1 MKKIFIFLSVLL
13 AFSACKNSGNGELI
27 GVQKRATFYPS
38 APYGMAFVPL
48 GSFTIGVGD
57 QDIPYAQVTEPKTV
71 SVQSFY
77 IDETEITNNEYRQ
90 FVNWVRDS
98 IARTLIAEKSFELAK
113 QYKRLYKYD
122 DPDVITEDELATRPI
137 NWETKLN
144 WNLTDA
150 VDQKNPDP
158 NAQRLLEEMFIPANE
173 RFFNRRQ
180 IDSRKLVYE
189 YYWIDL
195 IAASRKEYA
204 QDNSGYAIASSDMK
218 SELAGFSNRP
228 QGYQDRSVFIRRE
241 AINIYPDTLS
251 WIHDFA
257 YSYNDP
263 MAKNYFWHPTYD
275 NYPVVGVNWKQAKAF
290 SYWRT
295 ELMNAHLASKG
306 QVAVNEFRL
315 PTEVEWEWA
324 ARGGWEMNPYP
335 WGGPYLTNDQ
345 GCFLA
350 NFKPQRGNYV
360 ADGGMQTVVVAH
372 YPANDWG
379 LYDMAGNVSE
389 WTLSAYDESSYN
401 FSWDLNPDYEYNAKE
416 NDPPQM
422 KKKVIRGGSW
432 KDIGYFLQV
441 STRQYEYQ
449 DTAKSYIGFRCMQTY
464 LGRMEGDS
472 KRASEVYR

>member
-1 MKKIFIFLSVLL
+1 MKRIFVYLFMLL
-13 AFSACKNSGNGELI
+13 AFAACKNSGKGELI
-27 GVQKRATFYPS
+27 GVQNRTSFYQS

-48 GSFTIGVGD
+48 GSFTMGASD
-57 QDIPYAQVTEPKTV
+57 QDVPYAQVHEPKTV

-90 FVNWVRDS
+90 FVYWVRDS
-98 IARTLIAEKSFELAK
+98 IARTLIAEKNPELAK
-113 QYKRLYKYD
+113 EYRRMYRND
-122 DPDVITEDELATRPI
+122 DPETITDDELKTRPL
-137 NWETKLN
+137 NWETKLD
-144 WNLTDA
+144 WEVTDA
-150 VDQKNPDP
+150 VDPDNPDP
-158 NAQRLLEEMFIPANE
+158 NAQLLLEEMFFPEHE
-173 RFFNRRQ
+173 RFYSQKQ
-180 IDSRKLVYE
+180 IDSRKLIYE

-195 IAASRKEYA
+195 MAASKKSYEY
-204 QDNSGYAIASSDMK
+204 DNRGYSVAGTDLP
-218 SELAGFSNRP
+218 SERGSFANRP

-241 AINIYPDTLS
+241 AINIYPDTLA
-251 WIHDFA
+251 WIHDFT

-295 ELMNAHLASKG
+295 ELMNAHLSSKG
-306 QVAVNEFRL
+306 EVAVNEFRL

-324 ARGGWEMNPYP
+324 ARGGWDMNPYP

-360 ADGGMQTVVVAH
+360 ADGGIQTVIVAH

-379 LYDMAGNVSE
+379 LYDMSGNVAE

-401 FSWDLNPDYEYNAKE
+401 FSWDMNPNYEYNARE
-416 NDPPQM
+416 EEPPQM

-441 STRQYEYQ
+441 SARQYEYQ

-464 LGRMEGDS
+464 LGRMAGDS
-472 KRASEVYR
+472 KNASNVYR

>member
-464 LGRMEGDS
+464 LGRMSGDS
-472 KRASEVYR
+472 KHASEVYR

>member
-1 MKKIFIFLSVLL
+1 MKKLFVFLLIIF

-27 GVQKRATFYPS
+27 GVQKRSAFYPS

-48 GSFTIGVGD
+48 GSFTIGAGG
-57 QDIPYAQVTEPKTV
+57 QDIPYAQVHEPKTV

-98 IARTLIAEKSFELAK
+98 IARTLIAQKNFELAK
-113 QYKRLYKYD
+113 EYRVLYKND
-122 DPDVITEDELATRPI
+122 DPDLITEDELELRPL
-137 NWETKLN
+137 NWDTKLD
-144 WNLTDA
+144 WGVTDA

-158 NAQRLLEEMFIPANE
+158 GAEKLLEEMFIPANE
-173 RFFNRRQ
+173 RFFRKRQ
-180 IDSRKLVYE
+180 IDSRKLIYE
-189 YYWIDL
+189 YFWIDL
-195 IAASRKEYA
+195 LAASRKEYA
-204 QDNSGYAIASSDMK
+204 NDNSGYAIADENFP
-218 SELAGFSNRP
+218 SERAGLANRP
-228 QGYQDRSVFIRRE
+228 QGFQDRSVFIKRE
-241 AINIYPDTLS
+241 AINIYPDTLA

-295 ELMNAHLASKG
+295 ELMNSQLAKKG

-324 ARGGWEMNPYP
+324 ARGGWDLNPYP

-350 NFKPQRGNYV
+350 NFKPQRGNYI
-360 ADGGMQTVVVAH
+360 ADGGMQTVIVAH

-379 LYDMAGNVSE
+379 LYDMSGNVAE

-401 FSWDLNPDYEYNAKE
+401 FTWDLNPDYEYNAKE

-441 STRQYEYQ
+441 TARQYEYQ

-464 LGRMEGDS
+464 LGRMSGDS

>member
-1 MKKIFIFLSVLL
+1 MKKLLVYLFVIL
-13 AFSACKNSGNGELI
+13 AFSACKNSGKGELI
-27 GVQKRATFYPS
+27 GVQKRASFYQS

-48 GSFTIGVGD
+48 GSFTMGASD
-57 QDIPYAQVTEPKTV
+57 QDVPYAQVHEPKTV

-90 FVNWVRDS
+90 FVAWVRDS
-98 IARTLIAEKSFELAK
+98 IARTTLANK
-113 QYKRLYKYD
+113 NDDMAKEFRQLYKDD
-122 DPDVITEDELATRPI
+122 DPEAIDPAVLNARP
-137 NWETKLN
+137 LN
-144 WNLTDA
+144 WDAKFEWDMAELDANGEPIPNTDPIL
-150 VDQKNPDP
+150 D
-158 NAQRLLEEMFIPANE
+158 EMFIQGTE
-173 RFFNRRQ
+173 RFNNQRQ
-180 IDSRKLVYE
+180 IDSRKLIFE
-189 YYWIDL
+189 YFWIDL
-195 IAASRKEYA
+195 LAASKKEY
-204 QDNSGYAIASSDMK
+204 QKDNRGYAIQGNDLPSDRG
-218 SELAGFSNRP
+218 GFANRP
-228 QGYQDRSVFIRRE
+228 QGFSDRSVYIRTE
-241 AINIYPDTLS
+241 AINVYPDTLA

-295 ELMNAHLASKG
+295 ELMNTHLAKKD

-324 ARGGWEMNPYP
+324 ARGGWDMNPYP
-335 WGGPYLTNDQ
+335 WGGPYLTNDR

-360 ADGGMQTVVVAH
+360 ADGGIQTVIVAH

-379 LYDMAGNVSE
+379 LYDMSGNVAE

-401 FSWDLNPDYEYNAKE
+401 FSWDMNPNYEYNARE
-416 NDPPQM
+416 ADPPQM

-441 STRQYEYQ
+441 TARQYEYQ

-464 LGRMEGDS
+464 LGRMSGDS
-472 KRASEVYR
+472 KHASEVYR

>member
-295 ELMNAHLASKG
+295 ELMNSHLASKG

>member
-1 MKKIFIFLSVLL
+1 MKKLFVYLFVLL
-13 AFSACKNSGNGELI
+13 AFTACKNSGKGELI
-27 GVQKRATFYPS
+27 GVQKRSSFYQS

-48 GSFTIGVGD
+48 GSFTMGASD
-57 QDIPYAQVTEPKTV
+57 QDIPYAQVHEPKVV
-71 SVQSFY
+71 SVQSFF

-90 FVNWVRDS
+90 FVYWVRDS
-98 IARTLIAEKSFELAK
+98 IARTTIAEKSPELAK
-113 QYKRLYKYD
+113 EYRRLYKND
-122 DPDVITEDELATRPI
+122 DPETITDDEVKSRP
-137 NWETKLN
+137 LN
-144 WNLTDA
+144 WDPKIDWEATEVDA
-150 VDQKNPDP
+150 NGDP
-158 NAQRLLEEMFIPANE
+158 VPGAAGFLDDMFIQGDE
-173 RFFNRRQ
+173 RFYRQRQ
-180 IDSRKLVYE
+180 IDSRKLNYA
-189 YYWIDL
+189 YFWIDL
-195 IAASRKEYA
+195 LAASKKEYA
-204 QDNSGYAIASSDMK
+204 KDSRGYAVAGGNLP
-218 SELAGFSNRP
+218 SERGGFANRP
-228 QGYQDRSVFIRRE
+228 QGFTDRSVYIKTE
-241 AINIYPDTLS
+241 VINIYPDTLS
-251 WIHDFA
+251 WIHDFT

-295 ELMNAHLASKG
+295 ELMNAHLSQKG

-324 ARGGWEMNPYP
+324 ARGGWDMNPYP
-335 WGGPYLTNDQ
+335 WGGPYLTNDR

-360 ADGGMQTVVVAH
+360 ADGGIQTVIVAH

-379 LYDMAGNVSE
+379 LYDMSGNVSE

-401 FSWDLNPDYEYNAKE
+401 FSWDMNPNYEYNAE
-416 NDPPQM
+416 ETDPPQM

-441 STRQYEYQ
+441 TARQYEYQ

-464 LGRMEGDS
+464 LGRMAGDS
-472 KRASEVYR
+472 RNASEVYR

>member
-1 MKKIFIFLSVLL
+1 MRKLFIFLFAIL
-13 AFSACKNSGNGELI
+13 AFSACKNSGKGELI
-27 GVQKRATFYPS
+27 GVQKRSAFYPS

-48 GSFTIGVGD
+48 GSFTMGAGD
-57 QDIPYAQVTEPKTV
+57 QDILNLQVHEPKTV

-90 FVNWVRDS
+90 FVYWVRDS
-98 IARTLIAEKSFELAK
+98 IARTLIASKSFELAK
-113 QYKRLYKYD
+113 EYKVLYRND
-122 DPDVITEDELATRPI
+122 DPDAITEDELDTRPI
-137 NWETKLN
+137 NWEIDLD
-144 WNLTDA
+144 WDITDA
-150 VDQKNPDP
+150 VDPNNPGPDDE
-158 NAQRLLEEMFIPANE
+158 RILDEMFIPFEE
-173 RFFNRRQ
+173 RFSRKRQ
-180 IDSRKLVYE
+180 IDSRKLIYD
-189 YYWIDL
+189 YFWIDFL
-195 IAASRKEYA
+195 AASRKEYA
-204 QDNSGYAIASSDMK
+204 KDNRGNIVSSDDFP
-218 SELAGFSNRP
+218 SDRAGFSNRP
-228 QGYQDRSVFIRRE
+228 QGYEDRSVFIKRE
-241 AINIYPDTLS
+241 AINIYPDTLA

-295 ELMNAHLASKG
+295 ELMNTHLSKKG

-324 ARGGWEMNPYP
+324 ARGGWDMNPYP
-335 WGGPYLTNDQ
+335 WGGPYLTNDR

-360 ADGGMQTVVVAH
+360 ADGGIQTVIVAH

-379 LYDMAGNVSE
+379 LYDMSGNVAE
-389 WTLSAYDESSYN
+389 WTLSAYDESSYS
-401 FSWDLNPDYEYNAKE
+401 FSWDLNPNYEYNARE
-416 NDPPQM
+416 EDPPQL

-432 KDIGYFLQV
+432 KDIGYYLQV
-441 STRQYEYQ
+441 TTRQYEYQ

-464 LGRMEGDS
+464 LGRMSGDS
-472 KRASEVYR
+472 KHASEVYR

>member
-1 MKKIFIFLSVLL
+1 MKKLFVYLFVIL
-13 AFSACKNSGNGELI
+13 AFSACKNSGKGELI
-27 GVQKRATFYPS
+27 GVQKRSSIYQS
-38 APYGMAFVPL
+38 APYGMVFVPL
-48 GSFTIGVGD
+48 GSFVMGSSDEDV
-57 QDIPYAQVTEPKTV
+57 PYAQVYEPKTV

-90 FVNWVRDS
+90 FVYWVRDS
-98 IARTLIAEKSFELAK
+98 IARSILAGYSDEFAREFRRMYKDDDEAQMTIADLAS
-113 QYKRLYKYD
+113 
-122 DPDVITEDELATRPI
+122 RP
-137 NWETKLN
+137 LN
-144 WNLTDA
+144 WDA
-150 VDQKNPDP
+150 KLDWKGTFDDGGQDVSIDSV
-158 NAQRLLEEMFIPANE
+158 LHEMFIPQKE
-173 RFFNRRQ
+173 RFYNQKQ
-180 IDSRKLVYE
+180 IDSRKLVYA

-195 IAASRKEYA
+195 LAASRKEY
-204 QDNSGYAIASSDMK
+204 QRDSRGYAVSGNDYPSDRG
-218 SELAGFSNRP
+218 GFANRP
-228 QGYQDRSVFIRRE
+228 LGFQDRSVYIRKE

-251 WIHDFA
+251 WIHDFT

-295 ELMNAHLASKG
+295 ELMNTHLSKKG

-315 PTEVEWEWA
+315 PTEAEWEWA
-324 ARGGWEMNPYP
+324 ARGGWDMNPYP
-335 WGGPYLTNDQ
+335 WGGPYLTNDR

-360 ADGGMQTVVVAH
+360 ADGGIQTVIVAH

-401 FSWDLNPDYEYNAKE
+401 FSWDMNPDYQYNARE
-416 NDPPQM
+416 EDPPQM

-441 STRQYEYQ
+441 SARQYEYQ

-464 LGRMEGDS
+464 SGRMAGDS
-472 KRASEVYR
+472 RRASEVYR

>member
-1 MKKIFIFLSVLL
+1 MRKLFIFLFVIL
-13 AFSACKNSGNGELI
+13 AFSACKNSGKGELI
-27 GVQKRATFYPS
+27 GVQKRSAFYPS

-48 GSFTIGVGD
+48 GSFTMGAGD
-57 QDIPYAQVTEPKTV
+57 QDIPYAQVHEPKTV

-90 FVNWVRDS
+90 FVYWVRDS
-98 IARTLIAEKSFELAK
+98 IARTLIASKSFELAK
-113 QYKRLYKYD
+113 EYKVLYKND
-122 DPDVITEDELATRPI
+122 DPDLITEDELETRPI
-137 NWETKLN
+137 NWETKID
-144 WNLTDA
+144 WDLTDA
-150 VDQKNPDP
+150 VDPDNPEP
-158 NAQRLLEEMFIPANE
+158 GAERLLEEMFIPAKE
-173 RFFNRRQ
+173 RFFRQRQ

-189 YYWIDL
+189 YFWIDL
-195 IAASRKEYA
+195 LAASKKEYA
-204 QDNSGYAIASSDMK
+204 RDNSGSIVSDTDFP
-218 SELAGFSNRP
+218 SERAGFSNRP
-228 QGYQDRSVFIRRE
+228 QGYRDRSVFIKRE
-241 AINIYPDTLS
+241 ALNIYPDTLA

-290 SYWRT
+290 AYWRT
-295 ELMNAHLASKG
+295 ELMNTHLSKRG

-324 ARGGWEMNPYP
+324 ARGGWDMNPYP
-335 WGGPYLTNDQ
+335 WGGPYLTNQ
-345 GCFLA
+345 KGCFLA

-360 ADGGMQTVVVAH
+360 ADGGIQTVIVAH

-379 LYDMAGNVSE
+379 LYDMSGNVAE

-401 FSWDLNPDYEYNAKE
+401 FSWDLNPNYAYNARE
-416 NDPPQM
+416 DDPPQM

-441 STRQYEYQ
+441 TARQYEYQ

-464 LGRMEGDS
+464 LGRMSGDS
-472 KRASEVYR
+472 KHASEVYR

>member
-1 MKKIFIFLSVLL
+1 MKKIFVFLFIIL

-27 GVQKRATFYPS
+27 GVQKRSPFYPS

-48 GSFTIGVGD
+48 GSFTMGAGGE
-57 QDIPYAQVTEPKTV
+57 DIPFAQVSEPKTV

-98 IARTLIAEKSFELAK
+98 IARTIIAQKNFELAK
-113 QYKRLYKYD
+113 EYRMLYKED
-122 DPDVITEDELATRPI
+122 DPDAITEDELSLRPL
-137 NWETKLN
+137 NWDTKLD
-144 WNLTDA
+144 WNVTDA
-150 VDQKNPDP
+150 VDQKNPEP
-158 NAQRLLEEMFIPANE
+158 GAQKLLEEMYIPANE
-173 RFFNRRQ
+173 RFFRKRQ
-180 IDSRKLVYE
+180 IDSRKLIYE

-195 IAASRKEYA
+195 LAASKKEYVN
-204 QDNSGYAIASSDMK
+204 DNRGYAVADATMPSERAS
-218 SELAGFSNRP
+218 LANRP
-228 QGYQDRSVFIRRE
+228 QGFQDRSVFIKRE
-241 AINIYPDTLS
+241 AINIYPDTLA
-251 WIHDFA
+251 WISDFA

-295 ELMNAHLASKG
+295 ELMNGHLAQKG

-324 ARGGWEMNPYP
+324 ARGGWDMNPYP
-335 WGGPYLTNDQ
+335 WGGPYLTNDK

-350 NFKPQRGNYV
+350 NFKPQRGNYI
-360 ADGGMQTVVVAH
+360 ADGGMQTVIVAH

-379 LYDMAGNVSE
+379 LYDMSGNVSE
-389 WTLSAYDESSYN
+389 WTLSAYDESSYD
-401 FSWDLNPDYEYNAKE
+401 FTWDLNPDYEYNAKE

-441 STRQYEYQ
+441 TARQYEYQ

-464 LGRMEGDS
+464 LGRMSGDS
-472 KRASEVYR
+472 KRASEVYK

>member
-1 MKKIFIFLSVLL
+1 MKKLFIYLFVIL
-13 AFSACKNSGNGELI
+13 AFAACKNSGKGELI
-27 GVQKRATFYPS
+27 GVQKRTSFYQS

-48 GSFTIGVGD
+48 GSFTMGASD
-57 QDIPYAQVTEPKTV
+57 QDIPYAQVHEPKTV

-98 IARTLIAEKSFELAK
+98 IARMTIANQNIELAK
-113 QYKRLYKYD
+113 EYRVLYKND
-122 DPDVITEDELATRPI
+122 DPDAITEDELKTRPL
-137 NWETKLN
+137 NWDTKLD
-144 WNLTDA
+144 WEVTDE
-150 VDQKNPDP
+150 VDPANPTP
-158 NAQRLLEEMFIPANE
+158 GAARLLEGMFIPEDE
-173 RFFNRRQ
+173 RFYRKRQ

-189 YYWIDL
+189 YSWIDL
-195 IAASRKEYA
+195 LAASRKTYA
-204 QDNSGYAIASSDMK
+204 KDNRGYAVAGTNFPSDR
-218 SELAGFSNRP
+218 AGFANRP
-228 QGYQDRSVFIRRE
+228 LGYEDRSVYIRTE

-251 WIHDFA
+251 WIHDFT

-295 ELMNAHLASKG
+295 ELMNVHLAKKG

-324 ARGGWEMNPYP
+324 ARGGWDMNPYP
-335 WGGPYLTNDQ
+335 WGGPYLTNDR

-360 ADGGMQTVVVAH
+360 ADGGIQTVIVAH

-379 LYDMAGNVSE
+379 LYDMSGNVAE

-401 FSWDLNPDYEYNAKE
+401 FSWDMNPNYEYNARE
-416 NDPPQM
+416 EDPPQM

-441 STRQYEYQ
+441 TARQYEYQ
-449 DTAKSYIGFRCMQTY
+449 DTAKSYIGFRNMQTY
-464 LGRMEGDS
+464 LGRMSGDS
-472 KRASEVYR
+472 KHASEVYR

>member
-1 MKKIFIFLSVLL
+1 MKKLLVYLFVIL
-13 AFSACKNSGNGELI
+13 AFSACKNSGKGELI
-27 GVQKRATFYPS
+27 GVQKRASFYQS

-48 GSFTIGVGD
+48 GSFTMGAGD
-57 QDIPYAQVTEPKTV
+57 EDVPYAQVHEPRTV

-90 FVNWVRDS
+90 FVYWVRDS
-98 IARTLIAEKSFELAK
+98 IARTMIAEKNPELAK
-113 QYKRLYKYD
+113 EYRTLYKDD
-122 DPDVITEDELATRPI
+122 DPATIDPNELSSRPL
-137 NWETKLN
+137 NWDTKLDWDVTN
-144 WNLTDA
+144 D
-150 VDQKNPDP
+150 VDPNNPDP
-158 NAQRLLEEMFIPANE
+158 NAEKLLEEMFIQGNE
-173 RFFNRRQ
+173 RFNNQRQ
-180 IDSRKLVYE
+180 IDSRKLLYQ
-189 YYWIDL
+189 YSWIDL
-195 IAASRKEYA
+195 LAASKKEYNI
-204 QDNSGYAIASSDMK
+204 DNRGYAIQGNDLPSDRG
-218 SELAGFSNRP
+218 GFANRP
-228 QGYQDRSVFIRRE
+228 QGFKDRSVYIRTE
-241 AINIYPDTLS
+241 KINIYPDTLA
-251 WIHDFA
+251 WIHDFT

-275 NYPVVGVNWKQAKAF
+275 NYPVVGVNWQQAKAF

-295 ELMNAHLASKG
+295 ELMNTHLASKG

-324 ARGGWEMNPYP
+324 ARGGWDMNPYP
-335 WGGPYLTNDQ
+335 WGGPYLTNDR

-360 ADGGMQTVVVAH
+360 VDGGIQTVIVAH

-379 LYDMAGNVSE
+379 LYDMSGNVAE

-401 FSWDLNPDYEYNAKE
+401 FSWDMNPNYEYNARE
-416 NDPPQM
+416 EEPPQM

-441 STRQYEYQ
+441 TARQYEYQ

-464 LGRMEGDS
+464 LGRMSGDS
-472 KRASEVYR
+472 KHASEVYR